1 MIRGLLHD
9 RLVSTYHRIVART
22 VRESGV
28 VKAWNPERGFG
39 FIQRDGAPD
48 LFLHVKAFPRGTGD
62 PNVGDVVT
70 FEVELQP
77 DGKPRAAQARH
88 AGEPYVPPVRPT
100 SPIIGTLAI
109 LAFAAI
115 YSLVEIYWGPVPLW
129 VLFVYLGVS
138 ALTFGSYAIDKSAAR
153 LKQRRVAETSLI
165 LLGMLGGWPGAIL
178 AQQLLRHKTAK
189 LAFRAVFWASVLIN
203 VFVFVAL
210 NAPGVAQS
218 LVDVLDGS
226 TG

>member
-1 MIRGLLHD
+1 M
-9 RLVSTYHRIVART
+9 
-22 VRESGV
+22 RETGV

-39 FIQRDGAPD
+39 FVRRDGAPD
-48 LFLHVKAFPRGTGD
+48 LFLHIKAFPRGAADPALGD
-62 PNVGDVVT
+62 ELT
-70 FEVELQP
+70 FEVEMQP
-77 DGKPRAAQARH
+77 DGKARAARARP
-88 AGEPYVPPVRPT
+88 AAEAYVPSARPT

-115 YSLVEIYWGPVPLW
+115 YVLVEVYWGPVPLW
-129 VLFVYLGVS
+129 VLVVYLGVS
-138 ALTFGSYAIDKSAAR
+138 AITFASYAIDKSAAR
-153 LKQRRVAETSLI
+153 LRRRRVAETSLI

-189 LAFRAVFWASVLIN
+189 PSFRAVFWASVLIN

-218 LVDVLDGS
+218 LVEVLGG
-226 TG
+226 TA

>member
-1 MIRGLLHD
+1 M
-9 RLVSTYHRIVART
+9 VARIL
-22 VRESGV
+22 RETGV
-28 VKAWNPERGFG
+28 VKAWTADRGFG
-39 FIQRDGAPD
+39 FVQRDGAPD
-48 LFLHVKAFPRGTGD
+48 LFLHIKAFPRGAAD
-62 PNVGDVVT
+62 PSVGDEVT

-77 DGKPRAAQARH
+77 DGKPRAARARL
-88 AGEPYVPPVRPT
+88 AGEPYVAPLRPT
-100 SPIIGTLAI
+100 SPIIGAIAI

-129 VLFVYLGVS
+129 VLFLYLGVS
-138 ALTFGSYAIDKSAAR
+138 AITFGSYAIDKSAAR

-189 LAFRAVFWASVLIN
+189 PSFRAVFWTSVLVN

-218 LVDVLDGS
+218 LVDVLG
-226 TG
+226 GRP

>member
-1 MIRGLLHD
+1 
-9 RLVSTYHRIVART
+9 
-22 VRESGV
+22 VRETGV
-28 VKAWNPERGFG
+28 VKAWNPDRGFG
-39 FIQRDGAPD
+39 FVQRDGAPD
-48 LFLHVKAFPRGTGD
+48 LFLHIKAFPRGAGD
-62 PNVGDVVT
+62 PAVGDEVT
-70 FEVELQP
+70 FEVEVQP
-77 DGKPRAAQARH
+77 DGKARAAQARQ
-88 AGEPYVPPVRPT
+88 ASEPYLPPVRPT

-129 VLFVYLGVS
+129 VLVLYLGVS
-138 ALTFGSYAIDKSAAR
+138 AITFGSYAIDKSAAR

-189 LAFRAVFWASVLIN
+189 PSFRAVFWASVLIN

-218 LVDVLDGS
+218 LAEVLEG
-226 TG
+226 GA

>member
-1 MIRGLLHD
+1 M
-9 RLVSTYHRIVART
+9 
-22 VRESGV
+22 RETGV

-39 FIQRDGAPD
+39 FVQRDGAPD
-48 LFLHVKAFPRGTGD
+48 LFLHIKAFPRGAADPAIGD
-62 PNVGDVVT
+62 EVT
-70 FEVELQP
+70 FEVETQP
-77 DGKPRAAQARH
+77 DGKARAAQARP
-88 AGEPYVPPVRPT
+88 ASEPYVPPVRPT
-100 SPIIGTLAI
+100 SPIIGALAI

-129 VLFVYLGVS
+129 VLFLYLAVS
-138 ALTFGSYAIDKSAAR
+138 AITFGAYAIDKSAAR
-153 LKQRRVAETSLI
+153 LRQRRVAETSLI

-189 LAFRAVFWASVLIN
+189 PTFRAVFWASVLIN

-218 LVDVLDGS
+218 LAEVLG
-226 TG
+226 GGA

>member
-1 MIRGLLHD
+1 M
-9 RLVSTYHRIVART
+9 
-22 VRESGV
+22 RETGV
-28 VKAWNPERGFG
+28 VKAWNPDRGFG
-39 FIQRDGAPD
+39 FVRRDDAPD
-48 LFLHVKAFPRGTGD
+48 LFLHIKAFPRGTAD
-62 PNVGDVVT
+62 PVVGDEVT
-70 FEVELQP
+70 FEVEAGP
-77 DGKPRAAQARH
+77 DGKPRAAQARS
-88 AGEPYVPPVRPT
+88 ASEPYVPPVRPT

-115 YSLVEIYWGPVPLW
+115 YSLVEVYWGPVPLW

-138 ALTFGSYAIDKSAAR
+138 ALTFGAYAIDKSAAR
-153 LKQRRVAETSLI
+153 MKQRRVAETSLI

-189 LAFRAVFWASVLIN
+189 PSFRAVFWVSVLIN

-218 LVDVLDGS
+218 LIDVLDG
-226 TG
+226 TA